1 MGSDF
6 MVQRKR
12 ILIVDDEPA
21 NRDLLEALL
30 TGMGHETASAA
41 NGYEALAQLR
51 LDFDLILLD
60 VMMPNMDGF
69 EVTRRIRGGTEC
81 PDIPICMVTTLS
93 GMEERLRA
101 VEAGANDFIAKPVD
115 KTELKVRTE
124 SLLKAKEAQD
134 ALKHHQ
140 AELEETVARRTESLQ
155 QALQEMVEAQRR
167 TQQAQLET
175 IDRLALAAELK
186 DEDTALHIKRMSQYC
201 LLLARGLK
209 LSPQECEMLLHASPM
224 HDVGKIGIPDAILLK
239 PGKLDAAEWQIM
251 KTHTEIGARI
261 LGEST
266 SELLQAGE
274 IVARTHHEK
283 WDSSGYPC
291 GLSGEDIPLW
301 GRIVA
306 VADVFD
312 ALTSKRP
319 YKEPFTTEKA
329 LQIMREGRA
338 THFDPG
344 VLDVFFENLD
354 AVLAI
359 KERYR
364 DPETLEPSV
373 QPPFAK

>member
-1 MGSDF
+1 MGE
-6 MVQRKR
+6 RKR

-30 TGMGHETASAA
+30 TGMGHEAESAA
-41 NGYEALAQLR
+41 DGYQALAQLR
-51 LDFDLILLD
+51 LGFDLILLD
-60 VMMPNMDGF
+60 VMMPHMDGF
-69 EVTRRIRGGTEC
+69 EVARRVRGGTEC
-81 PDIPICMVTTLS
+81 PDIPICMVTALS
-93 GMEERLRA
+93 GKEERLRA

-124 SLLKAKEAQD
+124 SLLRTKEAQD
-134 ALKHHQ
+134 ALKRHQ
-140 AELEETVARRTESLQ
+140 AELEKTVARRTESLRG
-155 QALQEMVEAQRR
+155 ALQDMAEAQRR

-175 IDRLALAAELK
+175 IERLALAAELK

-201 LLLARGLK
+201 HLFARGLK
-209 LSPQECEMLLHASPM
+209 LSPQECEILLHASPM
-224 HDVGKIGIPDAILLK
+224 HDVGKIGIPDAVLLK

-251 KTHTEIGARI
+251 RTHTEIGTRI

-283 WDSSGYPC
+283 WDGSGYPS
-291 GLSGEDIPLW
+291 GLSGEAIPLW
-301 GRIVA
+301 GRIAA

-312 ALTSKRP
+312 ALTSRRP
-319 YKEPFTTEKA
+319 YKEPFPTEKA
-329 LQIMREGRA
+329 LQIMREGRT

-344 VLDVFFENLD
+344 VLDVFFDNLAD
-354 AVLAI
+354 VLAI

-364 DPETLEPSV
+364 DPATAESSAQLDANSRM
-373 QPPFAK
+373 